1 MTVEAI
7 HLIAGRRLTPW
18 CLLWHA
24 PIYQLFSS
32 KVPAFPI
39 ILHKLVTKPL
49 TRVSLGLPFQAITL
63 PRYSVSECS
72 TVAKVAEPHLIQ
84 LTFGTVS
91 REIVYVK
98 LGHF

>member
-39 ILHKLVTKPL
+39 ILHKLVTEPL
-49 TRVSLGLPFQAITL
+49 TRVSLGLPFQTITL
-63 PRYSVSECS
+63 PRYSVSES
-72 TVAKVAEPHLIQ
+72 YTAAKLAEPNLTQ
-84 LTFGTVS
+84 LTFGTAS